1 MVHTIVLMGTG
12 GTKLN
17 STDGE
22 QLWAFDLDALRKAFR
37 KSVQEHKVTT
47 ADWAEHAKQFLEKQ
61 RDRQRKS
68 T

>member
-1 MVHTIVLMGTG
+1 MLTVASMGTSDA
-12 GTKLN
+12 KSN
-17 STDGE
+17 STEGE
-22 QLWAFDLDALRKAFR
+22 QMWAFDLDALRKAFR
-37 KSVQEHKVTT
+37 KSVQEHKVTA

>member
-1 MVHTIVLMGTG
+1 MHTVASMGTG
-12 GTKLN
+12 DAKSN
-17 STDGE
+17 STEGQ

-37 KSVQEHKVTT
+37 TSVQEHKVTA

-61 RDRQRKS
+61 RDRQRES